1 MVSTYKIIILGAAAL
16 ALLIPSRISAAGSAA
31 GDIGAGLSRGI
42 SELGSIQIRPAFSP
56 EFAPRFAPDVDLP
69 SVGGA
74 PGRIIDRIIDIIPGG
89 DDATGEP
96 GSSSTAGRGR
106 SDVEGGT
113 EAMLEDVTGD

>member
-1 MVSTYKIIILGAAAL
+1 M
-16 ALLIPSRISAAGSAA
+16 
-31 GDIGAGLSRGI
+31 
-42 SELGSIQIRPAFSP
+42 EIRPAFSP

-106 SDVEGGT
+106 SNVEGGT